1 VKASKYFVITFCLVL
16 LCTLAMPGIAMADE
30 QDKATQLTFSEPVEV
45 PGQVLPAG
53 TYWFVLADSDS
64 DRNAVQI
71 WNADRMHLVT
81 TILAIPDYRLKAR
94 GKTVINFEERA
105 ADQPEAIHSWFY
117 PGDNYGEEFVYPK
130 ARAMQLAKQTNRPVL
145 SMRDDRAS
153 NTAPITQK
161 AVNAVSPSG
170 EEIEIADIVSSQPV
184 DIPEEEETA
193 SSLPTTASLL
203 PLLGLLGLLSLAAGV
218 GLRALTERL
227 S

>member
-1 VKASKYFVITFCLVL
+1 MKASKYFVVTFCLVL

-30 QDKATQLTFSEPVEV
+30 QDKATQLTFSGPVEV

-53 TYWFVLADSDS
+53 TYWFVLANTDS
-64 DRNAVQI
+64 DRNTVQI

-94 GKTVINFEERA
+94 GKTIINFEERA

-117 PGDNYGEEFVYPK
+117 PGDTYGEEFVYLK

-153 NTAPITQK
+153 NPAPITQR

-184 DIPEEEETA
+184 DMPEEEETA

-203 PLLGLLGLLSLAAGV
+203 PLLGALGLLSLAAGL
-218 GLRALTERL
+218 GLRGLTERL
-227 S
+227 R

>member
-1 VKASKYFVITFCLVL
+1 VKASKYFVVTFCLVL

-30 QDKATQLTFSEPVEV
+30 QDKATQLTFSGPVEV

-53 TYWFVLADSDS
+53 TYWFVLANTDS
-64 DRNAVQI
+64 DRNTVQI

-94 GKTVINFEERA
+94 GKTIINFEERA

-117 PGDNYGEEFVYPK
+117 PGDTYGEEFVYLK

-153 NTAPITQK
+153 NPAPITQR

-184 DIPEEEETA
+184 DMPEEEETA

-203 PLLGLLGLLSLAAGV
+203 PLLGALGLLSLAAGL
-218 GLRALTERL
+218 GLRGLTERL
-227 S
+227 R

>member
-1 VKASKYFVITFCLVL
+1 
-16 LCTLAMPGIAMADE
+16 
-30 QDKATQLTFSEPVEV
+30 
-45 PGQVLPAG
+45 
-53 TYWFVLADSDS
+53 
-64 DRNAVQI
+64 
-71 WNADRMHLVT
+71 MHLVT

-94 GKTVINFEERA
+94 GKTVINFEERT

-117 PGDNYGEEFVYPK
+117 PGANYGEEFVYPK

-161 AVNAVSPSG
+161 AVNAISPSG

-184 DIPEEEETA
+184 DMPEEETA

>member
-1 VKASKYFVITFCLVL
+1 MKASKYFVVTFCLVL

-30 QDKATQLTFSEPVEV
+30 QDKATQLTFSGPVEV

-53 TYWFVLADSDS
+53 TYWFVLANTDS
-64 DRNAVQI
+64 DRNTVQI

-153 NTAPITQK
+153 NPAPITQR

-184 DIPEEEETA
+184 DMPEEEETA

-203 PLLGLLGLLSLAAGV
+203 PLLGALGLLSLAAGL
-218 GLRALTERL
+218 GLRGLTERL
-227 S
+227 R

>member
-1 VKASKYFVITFCLVL
+1 V
-16 LCTLAMPGIAMADE
+16 PGIAMADE
-30 QDKATQLTFSEPVEV
+30 QDKATQLTFSGPVEV

-53 TYWFVLADSDS
+53 TYWFVLANTDS
-64 DRNAVQI
+64 DRNTVQI
-71 WNADRMHLVT
+71 WNADRGHLVT
-81 TILAIPDYRLKAR
+81 TILAIPDFRLKAR
-94 GKTVINFEERA
+94 GKTIINFEERA

-117 PGDNYGEEFVYPK
+117 PGDNYGEEFVYLK

-153 NTAPITQK
+153 NTAPIAQR

-184 DIPEEEETA
+184 DMPEEEETA

-203 PLLGLLGLLSLAAGV
+203 PLLGALVLLSLAAGL
-218 GLRALTERL
+218 GLRTLTERL
-227 S
+227 R

>member
-1 VKASKYFVITFCLVL
+1 MKASKYFVVTFCLVL
-16 LCTLAMPGIAMADE
+16 LCTLAVPGIAMADE
-30 QDKATQLTFSEPVEV
+30 QDKATQLTFSGPVEV

-53 TYWFVLADSDS
+53 TYWFVLANTDS
-64 DRNAVQI
+64 DRNTVQI

-94 GKTVINFEERA
+94 GKTIINFEERA

-117 PGDNYGEEFVYPK
+117 PGDNYGEEFVYLK

-153 NTAPITQK
+153 NTAPIAQR

-184 DIPEEEETA
+184 DMPEEEETA

-203 PLLGLLGLLSLAAGV
+203 PLLGALGLLSLAAGL
-218 GLRALTERL
+218 GLRTLTERPR
-227 S
+227 